1 MLLKEKYK
9 TYEARIQ
16 KYHLREYQQK
26 EIINKIEL
34 YTIENNINYIKKLIN
49 ISIILTFKSS
59 QISFMILFITYV
71 SKNRSLI

>member
-34 YTIENNINYIKKLIN
+34 YTIENNIN
-49 ISIILTFKSS
+49 
-59 QISFMILFITYV
+59 
-71 SKNRSLI
+71 